1 MHLRG
6 ELCYPKLAPEAG
18 LHKQVNKDSTHL
30 CLIETGAPDNGGIG
44 DYTPPA
50 GVHRAGGIH
59 EKSAKVRR
67 VFNVE
72 AEKITD
78 DLIGESPWPRGDV
91 AAALRRLLEAR
102 LTKAVEELA

>member
-1 MHLRG
+1 LRG
-6 ELCYPKLAPEAG
+6 ELCYPKLEPEAG
-18 LHKQVNKDSTHL
+18 LHKYIIKDSTHL
-30 CLIETGAPDNGGIG
+30 CLIETGVPDRGGVA

-50 GVHRAGGIH
+50 GMHRAGGIH
-59 EKSAKVRR
+59 EKSAKIRR

-72 AEKITD
+72 AEKIAD
-78 DLIGESPWPRGDV
+78 DLMGESPWPRGDV